1 MRVGLVGLL
10 ALVGCKGEGFTTR
23 NNEPSATIVYPAAG
37 AQVVEDYLTVLRGTI
52 TDTNDLPDELTA
64 TWFLGDDELCP
75 AGPIAADGSTSCDV
89 VFAPGDS
96 AIRLLAVDPAEATGE
111 ALVDLVVVPSEAP
124 VVTITSPANGGTFS
138 AAELI
143 VFEATVSDAEEAATD
158 LALAWTDASGN
169 MLDLDVEVDANGA
182 LTSAL
187 SLPAGSHTVTL
198 TATDLTG
205 KSGSASVDVTVE

>member
-1 MRVGLVGLL
+1 M
-10 ALVGCKGEGFTTR
+10 
-23 NNEPSATIVYPAAG
+23 
-37 AQVVEDYLTVLRGTI
+37 
-52 TDTNDLPDELTA
+52 
-64 TWFLGDDELCP
+64 
-75 AGPIAADGSTSCDV
+75 
-89 VFAPGDS
+89 
-96 AIRLLAVDPAEATGE
+96 
-111 ALVDLVVVPSEAP
+111 
-124 VVTITSPANGGTFS
+124 
-138 AAELI
+138 
-143 VFEATVSDAEEAATD
+143 SDAEEAATD